1 MSMHICIYEDSGCNN
16 LLPMAYVRPVY
27 DLFCGMV
34 SIQEKLI
41 RNFPQASLTLHTRS
55 VLEKVVR
62 DRYPDC
68 LVNEFPKGLEE
79 IVFINGRTLLNS
91 KTVLHK
97 LGKNQSF
104 TINDKVVAAR
114 LSGAELA
121 TVIETVQNGMTIDL
135 DETAI
140 EKQEIDGVL
149 VEYIWDLIQANSD
162 QIRSDFAFATQE
174 RGSSVNDN
182 GTVIHNQNVFI
193 DKTAKI
199 MPQVVVDGSNGPVFI
214 DRDVL
219 IQPHVY
225 IQGPVYIGPS
235 VLIKAGAQIYS
246 GSSIAEGCK
255 IGGEVNNSII
265 LPWSNKAHGG
275 YLGSSYVGSW
285 VNIGAGTNNSNL
297 KNNYS
302 VVKVTVN
309 GEVIDTGLQF
319 MGLIMGDHSK
329 CGINTTFNTGTNV
342 GINCNLYGSAMHD
355 KHISSFTWGSAV
367 DGYTTY
373 NLDKALAVNKTVM
386 SRRQHKLSKFDEELL
401 RNVFQLTTG

>member
-1 MSMHICIYEDSGCNN
+1 MHICIYEDSGCNN

-62 DRYPDC
+62 DRYPEC
-68 LVNEFPKGLEE
+68 LVNEFPAGLEE

-91 KTVLHK
+91 ETVLHK

-121 TVIETVQNGMTIDL
+121 MVMETVQNGITIEL

-214 DRDVL
+214 DRDVV

>member
-1 MSMHICIYEDSGCNN
+1 MHICIYEDSGCNN
-16 LLPMAYVRPVY
+16 MLPMAYVRPVY

-68 LVNEFPKGLEE
+68 LVNEFPAGLEE

-91 KTVLHK
+91 ETVLHK

-104 TINDKVVAAR
+104 TINDKVVVAR

-162 QIRSDFAFATQE
+162 QIRSDFAFATQG

-214 DRDVL
+214 DRDVV

-297 KNNYS
+297 KNNYGT
-302 VVKVTVN
+302 VKLTVN
-309 GEVIDTGLQF
+309 GEVVDTALQF

-329 CGINTTFNTGTNV
+329 CGINTTFNTGTTV
-342 GINCNLYGSAMHD
+342 GINCNLYGSTIHK

-367 DGYTTY
+367 DDYTTY
-373 NLDKALAVNKTVM
+373 KLDKALAVNNTVM
-386 SRRQHKLSKFDEELL
+386 SRRQQNLSKYEKELL
-401 RNVFQLTTG
+401 ENIFQLTTD

>member
-1 MSMHICIYEDSGCNN
+1 MHICIYEDSGCNS
-16 LLPMAYVRPVY
+16 LLPMTYVRPVY

-34 SIQEKLI
+34 SLQEKLI
-41 RNFPQASLTLHTRS
+41 RNFPQASITLHTRS

-68 LVNEFPKGLEE
+68 LVNEFPAGLEE
-79 IVFINGRTLLNS
+79 ILFINGRGLLNS
-91 KTVLHK
+91 KTELNK

-104 TINDKVVAAR
+104 IINDTVVAAR
-114 LSGAELA
+114 LSGAEL
-121 TVIETVQNGMTIDL
+121 TIPIETVQNGITIDL

-140 EKQEIDGVL
+140 ERQKVDGIL
-149 VEYIWDLIQANSD
+149 VEYIWDLIQANGD
-162 QIRSDFAFATQE
+162 QIRSDFTFAIQG
-174 RGSSVNDN
+174 RGDAVIDDGTIINDE
-182 GTVIHNQNVFI
+182 NVFI

-199 MPQVVVDGSNGPVFI
+199 MPHVVVDGSNGPVFI
-214 DRDVL
+214 DRDVV

-225 IQGPVYIGPS
+225 VQGPVYIGPS

-297 KNNYS
+297 KNNYGA
-302 VVKVTVN
+302 VKVTVD
-309 GEVIDTGLQF
+309 GEAIDTGLQF

-329 CGINTTFNTGTNV
+329 CGINTTFNTGTSI
-342 GINCNLYGSAMHD
+342 GINCNLYGSVIHEN
-355 KHISSFTWGSAV
+355 HIPSFTWGSAV
-367 DGYTTY
+367 GGYTTY
-373 NLDKALAVNKTVM
+373 KLEKALSVNKIVM
-386 SRRQHKLSKFDEELL
+386 SRRKKSLKRNDEELL

>member
-16 LLPMAYVRPVY
+16 LLPMTYVRPVY

-34 SIQEKLI
+34 SLQEKLI
-41 RNFPQASLTLHTRS
+41 RNFPQASITLHTRS

-68 LVNEFPKGLEE
+68 LVNEFPAGLEE
-79 IVFINGRTLLNS
+79 ILFINGRSLLNS
-91 KTVLHK
+91 KTELNK

-104 TINDKVVAAR
+104 IINDTVVAAR
-114 LSGAELA
+114 LSGAEL
-121 TVIETVQNGMTIDL
+121 TIPIETVQNGITIDL

-140 EKQEIDGVL
+140 DRQKVDGIL
-149 VEYIWDLIQANSD
+149 VEYIWDLIQANGD
-162 QIRSDFAFATQE
+162 QIRSDFTFAIQG
-174 RGSSVNDN
+174 RGDAVIDDGTIINDE
-182 GTVIHNQNVFI
+182 NVFI

-199 MPQVVVDGSNGPVFI
+199 MPHVVVDGSNGPVFI
-214 DRDVL
+214 DRDVV

-225 IQGPVYIGPS
+225 VQGPVYIGPS

-297 KNNYS
+297 KNNYGA
-302 VVKVTVN
+302 VKVTVD
-309 GEVIDTGLQF
+309 GEAIDTGLQF

-329 CGINTTFNTGTNV
+329 CGINTTFNTGTSI
-342 GINCNLYGSAMHD
+342 GINCNLYGSVIHE
-355 KHISSFTWGSAV
+355 KHIPSFTWGSAV
-367 DGYTTY
+367 GGYTTY
-373 NLDKALAVNKTVM
+373 KLEKALSVNKIVM
-386 SRRQHKLSKFDEELL
+386 SRRKKSLKRNDEELL

>member
-1 MSMHICIYEDSGCNN
+1 MHICIYEDSGCNN

-34 SIQEKLI
+34 SIQKKLI
-41 RNFPQASLTLHTRS
+41 RNFPQASFTLHTRS

-68 LVNEFPKGLEE
+68 LVNEFPAGLEE

-91 KTVLHK
+91 ETVLHK

-114 LSGAELA
+114 LSGAELT
-121 TVIETVQNGMTIDL
+121 TVIEAVQNGMTIDL

-162 QIRSDFAFATQE
+162 QIRSDFAFATQG

-214 DRDVL
+214 DRDVV

-265 LPWSNKAHGG
+265 LSWSNKAHGG

-373 NLDKALAVNKTVM
+373 NLEKALAVNKTVM

>member
-34 SIQEKLI
+34 SLQEKLI
-41 RNFPQASLTLHTRS
+41 RNFPQASITLHTRS

-68 LVNEFPKGLEE
+68 LVNEFPAGLEE

-91 KTVLHK
+91 ETELNK

-114 LSGAELA
+114 LSGAEL
-121 TVIETVQNGMTIDL
+121 TVPIETVQNGITFDL
-135 DETAI
+135 DGTAF
-140 EKQEIDGVL
+140 EKQKIDGVL
-149 VEYIWDLIQANSD
+149 VEYIWDLIQANGD
-162 QIRSDFAFATQE
+162 QIRSDFALAT
-174 RGSSVNDN
+174 RGSEESAIDDV
-182 GTVIHNQNVFI
+182 TVIHNQNVFI
-193 DKTAKI
+193 HKTAEI
-199 MPQVVVDGSNGPVFI
+199 MPQVVVDGADGPVFI
-214 DRDVL
+214 DRNVV

-235 VLIKAGAQIYS
+235 ALIKAGAKLYS
-246 GSSIAEGCK
+246 GTSIAEGCK

-297 KNNYS
+297 KNNYGA
-302 VVKVTVN
+302 VKVTIN
-309 GEVIDTGLQF
+309 GEVIDTFLQF

-329 CGINTTFNTGTNV
+329 CGINTTFNTGTSV
-342 GINCNLYGSAMHD
+342 GINCNLYGSAIHE
-355 KHISSFTWGSAV
+355 KHIPSFSWGSVA

-373 NLDKALAVNKTVM
+373 KLDKALAVNKTVM
-386 SRRQHKLSKFDEELL
+386 SRRKQNLSEYDEELL

>member
-1 MSMHICIYEDSGCNN
+1 MHICIYEDSGCNN
-16 LLPMAYVRPVY
+16 LQPMAYVRPVY
-27 DLFCGMV
+27 DLFCGIV
-34 SIQEKLI
+34 SLQEKLT

-68 LVNEFPKGLEE
+68 LVNEFPAGLKE

-91 KTVLHK
+91 KTELNK
-97 LGKNQSF
+97 LGENQSF

-114 LSGAELA
+114 LSGVGLA

-135 DETAI
+135 DEIAI
-140 EKQEIDGVL
+140 KKQEIDGVL

-162 QIRSDFAFATQE
+162 QIRSDFAFATQGRE
-174 RGSSVNDN
+174 SSFNEN

-214 DRDVL
+214 DRNVV
-219 IQPHVY
+219 IQPHVF
-225 IQGPVYIGPS
+225 IQGPVYIGPN
-235 VLIKAGAQIYS
+235 VMIKTGAQIYS

-265 LPWSNKAHGG
+265 LPWSNKAHSG

-297 KNNYS
+297 KNNYGA
-302 VVKVTVN
+302 VKVTVN

-342 GINCNLYGSAMHD
+342 GINCNLFGSAMHE
-355 KHISSFTWGSAV
+355 KHIPSFTWGSAN
-367 DGYTTY
+367 DGYTNYT
-373 NLDKALAVNKTVM
+373 LKKALSVNKMVM
-386 SRRQHKLSKFDEELL
+386 ARRKKSLTKNDEELL
-401 RNVFQLTTG
+401 KNISQLTIG

>member
-16 LLPMAYVRPVY
+16 LLPMTYVRPVY

-34 SIQEKLI
+34 SLQEKLI
-41 RNFPQASLTLHTRS
+41 RNFPQASITLHTRS

-68 LVNEFPKGLEE
+68 LVNEFPAGLEE
-79 IVFINGRTLLNS
+79 ILFINGRSLLNS
-91 KTVLHK
+91 KTELNK

-104 TINDKVVAAR
+104 IINDTVVAAR
-114 LSGAELA
+114 LSGAEL
-121 TVIETVQNGMTIDL
+121 TIPIETVQNGITIDL

-140 EKQEIDGVL
+140 ERQKVDGIL
-149 VEYIWDLIQANSD
+149 VEYIWDLIQANGD
-162 QIRSDFAFATQE
+162 QIRSDFTFAIQG
-174 RGSSVNDN
+174 RGDAVIDDGTIINDE
-182 GTVIHNQNVFI
+182 NVFI

-199 MPQVVVDGSNGPVFI
+199 MPHVVVDGSNGPVFI
-214 DRDVL
+214 DRDVV

-225 IQGPVYIGPS
+225 VQGPVYIGPS

-297 KNNYS
+297 KNNYGA
-302 VVKVTVN
+302 VKVTVD
-309 GEVIDTGLQF
+309 GEAIDTGLQF

-329 CGINTTFNTGTNV
+329 CGINTTFNTGTSI
-342 GINCNLYGSAMHD
+342 GINCNLYGSVIHE
-355 KHISSFTWGSAV
+355 KHIPSFTWGSAV
-367 DGYTTY
+367 GGYTTY
-373 NLDKALAVNKTVM
+373 KLEKALSVNKIVM
-386 SRRQHKLSKFDEELL
+386 SRRKKSLKRNDEELL

>member
-34 SIQEKLI
+34 SLQEKLI

-68 LVNEFPKGLEE
+68 LVNEFPAGLEE

-91 KTVLHK
+91 ETVLHK

-114 LSGAELA
+114 LSGDQLS
-121 TVIETVQNGMTIDL
+121 TIIKKVQNGITFDL
-135 DETAI
+135 DETTI
-140 EKQEIDGVL
+140 EKQKIDGVL
-149 VEYIWDLIQANSD
+149 VEYIWDLIQVNSD
-162 QIRSDFAFATQE
+162 QIRSDFTFATE
-174 RGSSVNDN
+174 GKVGSVIDD
-182 GTVIHNQNVFI
+182 GTVIQGQNVFI
-193 DKTAKI
+193 DKTATI
-199 MPQVVVDGSNGPVFI
+199 FPQVIVDGSNGPVFI
-214 DRDVL
+214 DRNAV

-342 GINCNLYGSAMHD
+342 GINCNLYGSAMHE
-355 KHISSFTWGSAV
+355 KHIPSFTWGS
-367 DGYTTY
+367 DNDDYTTY
-373 NLDKALAVNKTVM
+373 KLDKALAVNNTVM
-386 SRRQHKLSKFDEELL
+386 SRRQHNLSKYEKELL
-401 RNVFQLTTG
+401 ENIFQITTG

>member
-1 MSMHICIYEDSGCNN
+1 MHICIYEDSGCNN
-16 LLPMAYVRPVY
+16 LLPMTYVRPVY

-34 SIQEKLI
+34 SLQEKLI
-41 RNFPQASLTLHTRS
+41 RNFPQASITLHTRS

-68 LVNEFPKGLEE
+68 LVNEFPAGLEE
-79 IVFINGRTLLNS
+79 ILFINGRSLLNS
-91 KTVLHK
+91 KTELNK

-104 TINDKVVAAR
+104 IINDTVVAAR
-114 LSGAELA
+114 LSGAEL
-121 TVIETVQNGMTIDL
+121 TIPIETVQNGITIDL

-140 EKQEIDGVL
+140 DRQKVDGIL
-149 VEYIWDLIQANSD
+149 VEYIWDLIQANGD
-162 QIRSDFAFATQE
+162 QIRSDFTFAIQG
-174 RGSSVNDN
+174 RGDAVIDDGTIINDE
-182 GTVIHNQNVFI
+182 NVFI

-199 MPQVVVDGSNGPVFI
+199 MPHVVVDGSNGPVFI
-214 DRDVL
+214 DRDVV

-225 IQGPVYIGPS
+225 VQGPVYIGPS

-265 LPWSNKAHGG
+265 LSWSNKAHGG

-297 KNNYS
+297 KNNYGA
-302 VVKVTVN
+302 VKVTVD
-309 GEVIDTGLQF
+309 GEAIDTGLQF

-329 CGINTTFNTGTNV
+329 CGINTTFNTGTSI
-342 GINCNLYGSAMHD
+342 GINCNLYGSVIHE
-355 KHISSFTWGSAV
+355 KHIPSFTWGSAV
-367 DGYTTY
+367 GGYTTY
-373 NLDKALAVNKTVM
+373 KLEKALSVNKIVM
-386 SRRQHKLSKFDEELL
+386 SRRKKSLKRNDEELL

>member
-16 LLPMAYVRPVY
+16 LLPMVYMRPVY

-34 SIQEKLI
+34 SLQEKLI
-41 RNFPQASLTLHTRS
+41 RNFPKASITLHTRS
-55 VLEKVVR
+55 ILESVVR

-68 LVNEFPKGLEE
+68 LVNDFPAELKE
-79 IVFINGRTLLNS
+79 IVFINGRTLLS
-91 KTVLHK
+91 SETVLNK
-97 LGKNQSF
+97 LDKNQSF
-104 TINDKVVAAR
+104 TINNKVVAAR
-114 LSGAELA
+114 LSGDQL
-121 TVIETVQNGMTIDL
+121 TMTIKKVQNGITFDL

-162 QIRSDFAFATQE
+162 QIRSDFTFANQGKVE
-174 RGSSVNDN
+174 PAIDND
-182 GTVIHNQNVFI
+182 TVIQNKNVFI

-199 MPQVVVDGSNGPVFI
+199 FPQVIVDGSNGPVFI
-214 DRDVL
+214 DRNAV

-235 VLIKAGAQIYS
+235 VLIKADAQIDS
-246 GSSIAEGCK
+246 GSSITEGCK

-265 LPWSNKAHGG
+265 LPWSNKAHNGF
-275 YLGSSYVGSW
+275 LGSSYVGSW

-297 KNNYS
+297 KNNYGA
-302 VVKVTVN
+302 VKVTVN
-309 GEVIDTGLQF
+309 DKVIDTGLQF

-342 GINCNLYGSAMHD
+342 GINCNLYGSAMH
-355 KHISSFTWGSAV
+355 KRHISSFTWGSAA
-367 DGYTTY
+367 DDYTTY
-373 NLDKALAVNKTVM
+373 KLDKALAVNKTVM
-386 SRRQHKLSKFDEELL
+386 SRRQQYLSKYEEELL
-401 RNVFQLTTG
+401 GNIFQLTTG

>member
-34 SIQEKLI
+34 SIQKKLI
-41 RNFPQASLTLHTRS
+41 RNFPQASFTLHTRS

-68 LVNEFPKGLEE
+68 LVNEFPAGLEE

-91 KTVLHK
+91 ETVLHK

-114 LSGAELA
+114 LSGAELT
-121 TVIETVQNGMTIDL
+121 TVIEAVQNGMTIDL

-162 QIRSDFAFATQE
+162 QIRSDFAFATQG

-214 DRDVL
+214 DRDVV

-265 LPWSNKAHGG
+265 LSWSNKAHGG

-373 NLDKALAVNKTVM
+373 NLEKALAVNKTVM

>member
-1 MSMHICIYEDSGCNN
+1 
-16 LLPMAYVRPVY
+16 MAYVRPVY

-68 LVNEFPKGLEE
+68 LVNEFPSGLEE

-91 KTVLHK
+91 ETVLDK

-121 TVIETVQNGMTIDL
+121 TGIETVQNGMTIDL

-162 QIRSDFAFATQE
+162 QIRSDFAFATQG

-193 DKTAKI
+193 DKTAEI
-199 MPQVVVDGSNGPVFI
+199 MPQVVVDGADGPVFI
-214 DRDVL
+214 DRNVV

-225 IQGPVYIGPS
+225 IQGPVYIGS
-235 VLIKAGAQIYS
+235 SALIKAGAKIYS

-265 LPWSNKAHGG
+265 LPWSNKAHDG

-285 VNIGAGTNNSNL
+285 ANIGAGTNNSNL
-297 KNNYS
+297 KNNYG
-302 VVKVTVN
+302 VVKVAIN
-309 GEVIDTGLQF
+309 DEDIDTGLQF

-342 GINCNLYGSAMHD
+342 GINCNLYGSAMHN

-367 DGYTTY
+367 DGYTAY
-373 NLDKALAVNKTVM
+373 NLDKAIAVNKTVM
-386 SRRQHKLSKFDEELL
+386 SRRQQNLSKFDEELL

>member
-1 MSMHICIYEDSGCNN
+1 MSMHICIYEDSGYNN
-16 LLPMAYVRPVY
+16 LLPMTYVRPVY

-34 SIQEKLI
+34 SLQKKLI
-41 RNFPQASLTLHTRS
+41 RNFPQASITLHTRS

-68 LVNEFPKGLEE
+68 LVNEFPAGLEE
-79 IVFINGRTLLNS
+79 ILFINGRSLLNS
-91 KTVLHK
+91 KTELNK

-104 TINDKVVAAR
+104 IINDTVVAAR
-114 LSGAELA
+114 LSGAEL
-121 TVIETVQNGMTIDL
+121 TIPIETVQNGITIDL

-140 EKQEIDGVL
+140 ERQKVDGIL
-149 VEYIWDLIQANSD
+149 VEYIWDLIQANGD
-162 QIRSDFAFATQE
+162 QIRSDFTFAIQG
-174 RGSSVNDN
+174 RGDAVIDDGTIINDE
-182 GTVIHNQNVFI
+182 NVFI

-199 MPQVVVDGSNGPVFI
+199 MPHVVVDGSNGPVFI
-214 DRDVL
+214 DRDVV

-225 IQGPVYIGPS
+225 VQGPVYIGPS

-297 KNNYS
+297 KNNYG
-302 VVKVTVN
+302 VVKVTVD
-309 GEVIDTGLQF
+309 GEAIDTGLQF

-329 CGINTTFNTGTNV
+329 CGINTTFNTGTSI
-342 GINCNLYGSAMHD
+342 GINCNLYGSVIHEN
-355 KHISSFTWGSAV
+355 HIPSFTWGSAV
-367 DGYTTY
+367 GGYTTY
-373 NLDKALAVNKTVM
+373 KLEKALSVNKIVM
-386 SRRQHKLSKFDEELL
+386 SRRKKSLKRNDEELL

>member
-1 MSMHICIYEDSGCNN
+1 VND
-16 LLPMAYVRPVY
+16 
-27 DLFCGMV
+27 
-34 SIQEKLI
+34 
-41 RNFPQASLTLHTRS
+41 FPAEL
-55 VLEKVVR
+55 K
-62 DRYPDC
+62 
-68 LVNEFPKGLEE
+68 E
-79 IVFINGRTLLNS
+79 IVFINGRTLLS
-91 KTVLHK
+91 SETVLNK

-104 TINDKVVAAR
+104 TINNKVVAAR
-114 LSGAELA
+114 LSGDILM
-121 TVIETVQNGMTIDL
+121 ETIKKVQNGITFDL

-140 EKQEIDGVL
+140 EKQKIDGVL

-162 QIRSDFAFATQE
+162 QIRSDFAFATQG

-193 DKTAKI
+193 DKTAEI
-199 MPQVVVDGSNGPVFI
+199 MPQVVVDGSDGPVFI
-214 DRDVL
+214 DRNAV

-246 GSSIAEGCK
+246 GSSISEGCK

-265 LPWSNKAHGG
+265 LPWSNKAHSG

-285 VNIGAGTNNSNL
+285 VNIGAGTDNSDL
-297 KNNYS
+297 KNNYGA
-302 VVKVTVN
+302 VKLTVN

-342 GINCNLYGSAMHD
+342 GINCNLYGSAMHE
-355 KHISSFTWGSAV
+355 KHIPSFTWGSAS

-373 NLDKALAVNKTVM
+373 KLEKALSVNKIVM
-386 SRRQHKLSKFDEELL
+386 SRRKKSLKKNDEELL
-401 RNVFQLTTG
+401 QNIFQLTIG

>member
-1 MSMHICIYEDSGCNN
+1 MHICIYEDPGCNN
-16 LLPMAYVRPVY
+16 LLPMVYMRPVY

-34 SIQEKLI
+34 SLREKLI
-41 RNFPQASLTLHTRS
+41 RNFPKASITLHTRS
-55 VLEKVVR
+55 VLENVVR

-68 LVNEFPKGLEE
+68 LVNDFPAELKE
-79 IVFINGRTLLNS
+79 IVFINGRTLLS
-91 KTVLHK
+91 SETVLNK

-104 TINDKVVAAR
+104 TINNKVIAAR
-114 LSGAELA
+114 LSGDQL
-121 TVIETVQNGMTIDL
+121 TTTIKKVQNGITFDL

-140 EKQEIDGVL
+140 EKQKIDGVL

-162 QIRSDFAFATQE
+162 QIRSDFTFATQGKVE
-174 RGSSVNDN
+174 SVIEDD
-182 GTVIHNQNVFI
+182 TVIQNKNVFI

-199 MPQVVVDGSNGPVFI
+199 FPQVIVDGSNGPVFI
-214 DRDVL
+214 DRNAV

-225 IQGPVYIGPS
+225 IQGPAYIGPS

-265 LPWSNKAHGG
+265 LPWSNKAHNGF
-275 YLGSSYVGSW
+275 LGSSYVGSW

-297 KNNYS
+297 KNNYGA
-302 VVKVTVN
+302 VKVTVN
-309 GEVIDTGLQF
+309 GKVIDTGLQF

-342 GINCNLYGSAMHD
+342 GINCNLYGSAMH
-355 KHISSFTWGSAV
+355 KRHISSFTWGSAAE
-367 DGYTTY
+367 DYITY
-373 NLDKALAVNKTVM
+373 KLDKALAVNKTVM
-386 SRRQHKLSKFDEELL
+386 SRRKKHLSKYEEELL
-401 RNVFQLTTG
+401 RNIFQLTTG

>member
-1 MSMHICIYEDSGCNN
+1 MHICIYEDSGCNN
-16 LLPMAYVRPVY
+16 LLPMTYVRPVY

-34 SIQEKLI
+34 SLQEKLI
-41 RNFPQASLTLHTRS
+41 RNFPQASITLHTRS

-68 LVNEFPKGLEE
+68 LVNEFPAGLEE
-79 IVFINGRTLLNS
+79 ILFINGRSLLNS
-91 KTVLHK
+91 KTELNK

-104 TINDKVVAAR
+104 IINDTVVAAR
-114 LSGAELA
+114 LSGAEL
-121 TVIETVQNGMTIDL
+121 TIPIETVQNGITIDL

-140 EKQEIDGVL
+140 ERQKVDGIL
-149 VEYIWDLIQANSD
+149 VEYIWDLIQANGD
-162 QIRSDFAFATQE
+162 QIRSDFTFAIQG
-174 RGSSVNDN
+174 RGDAVIDDGTIINDE
-182 GTVIHNQNVFI
+182 NVFI

-199 MPQVVVDGSNGPVFI
+199 MPHVVVDGSNGPVFI
-214 DRDVL
+214 DRDVV

-225 IQGPVYIGPS
+225 VQGPVYIGPS

-265 LPWSNKAHGG
+265 LPWANKAHGG

-297 KNNYS
+297 KNNYGA
-302 VVKVTVN
+302 VKVTVD
-309 GEVIDTGLQF
+309 GEAIDTGLQF

-329 CGINTTFNTGTNV
+329 CGINTTFNTGTSI
-342 GINCNLYGSAMHD
+342 GINCNLYGSVIHEN
-355 KHISSFTWGSAV
+355 HIPSFTWGSAV
-367 DGYTTY
+367 GGYTTY
-373 NLDKALAVNKTVM
+373 KLEKALSVNKIVM
-386 SRRQHKLSKFDEELL
+386 SRRKKSLKRNDEELL

>member
-1 MSMHICIYEDSGCNN
+1 MHICIYEDSGCNN
-16 LLPMAYVRPVY
+16 LLPMIYMRPVY
-27 DLFCGMV
+27 DLFCGVV
-34 SIQEKLI
+34 SLQEKLI
-41 RNFPQASLTLHTRS
+41 RNFPKASITLHTRS
-55 VLEKVVR
+55 VLENVVR

-68 LVNEFPKGLEE
+68 LVNDFPDELKE
-79 IVFINGRTLLNS
+79 IVFINGRTLLSSETALN
-91 KTVLHK
+91 K

-114 LSGAELA
+114 LSGDQLSML
-121 TVIETVQNGMTIDL
+121 IKKVQNGITFDL
-135 DETAI
+135 DEATI
-140 EKQEIDGVL
+140 EKQKIDGVL

-162 QIRSDFAFATQE
+162 QIRSDFTFATE
-174 RGSSVNDN
+174 GRVGSVIDD
-182 GTVIHNQNVFI
+182 GTVIQDQNVFI

-199 MPQVVVDGSNGPVFI
+199 FPQVIVDGSNGPVFI
-214 DRDVL
+214 DRNAV

-255 IGGEVNNSII
+255 VGGEVNNSII
-265 LPWSNKAHGG
+265 LAYSNKAHNG

-297 KNNYS
+297 KNNYGA
-302 VVKVTVN
+302 VKVTVN
-309 GEVIDTGLQF
+309 GEVIDTGSQF

-342 GINCNLYGSAMHD
+342 GINCNLYGSAMHE
-355 KHISSFTWGSAV
+355 KHIPSFTWGSVA

-373 NLDKALAVNKTVM
+373 ELNKALAVNKTVM
-386 SRRQHKLSKFDEELL
+386 SRRKQNLSKYDEELL
-401 RNVFQLTTG
+401 RNVFQLITS

>member
-1 MSMHICIYEDSGCNN
+1 MHICIYEDSGCNN

-68 LVNEFPKGLEE
+68 LVNEFPAGLEE

-91 KTVLHK
+91 ETVLHK

-104 TINDKVVAAR
+104 TINDKVVAAM

-162 QIRSDFAFATQE
+162 QIRSDFAFATQG
-174 RGSSVNDN
+174 RGSSVNE
-182 GTVIHNQNVFI
+182 
-193 DKTAKI
+193 
-199 MPQVVVDGSNGPVFI
+199 
-214 DRDVL
+214 
-219 IQPHVY
+219 
-225 IQGPVYIGPS
+225 IGRAS
-235 VLIKAGAQIYS
+235 CRERV
-246 GSSIAEGCK
+246 
-255 IGGEVNNSII
+255 
-265 LPWSNKAHGG
+265 
-275 YLGSSYVGSW
+275 
-285 VNIGAGTNNSNL
+285 
-297 KNNYS
+297 
-302 VVKVTVN
+302 
-309 GEVIDTGLQF
+309 
-319 MGLIMGDHSK
+319 
-329 CGINTTFNTGTNV
+329 
-342 GINCNLYGSAMHD
+342 
-355 KHISSFTWGSAV
+355 
-367 DGYTTY
+367 
-373 NLDKALAVNKTVM
+373 
-386 SRRQHKLSKFDEELL
+386 
-401 RNVFQLTTG
+401 

>member
-34 SIQEKLI
+34 SLQEKLI
-41 RNFPQASLTLHTRS
+41 RNFPQASITLHTRS

-68 LVNEFPKGLEE
+68 LVNEFPAGLEE

-91 KTVLHK
+91 ETELNK

-104 TINDKVVAAR
+104 IINDTVVAAR
-114 LSGAELA
+114 LSGAEL
-121 TVIETVQNGMTIDL
+121 TMPVETVQNGITFDL
-135 DETAI
+135 DGTAF
-140 EKQEIDGVL
+140 EKQKIDGVL
-149 VEYIWDLIQANSD
+149 VEYIWDLIQANGD
-162 QIRSDFAFATQE
+162 QIRSDFALATQ
-174 RGSSVNDN
+174 GSEESAIDDV
-182 GTVIHNQNVFI
+182 TVIHNQNVFI
-193 DKTAKI
+193 DKTAEI
-199 MPQVVVDGSNGPVFI
+199 MPQVVVDGSDGPVFI
-214 DRDVL
+214 DRNAV

-265 LPWSNKAHGG
+265 LPWSNKAHSG

-285 VNIGAGTNNSNL
+285 VNIGAGTDNSDL
-297 KNNYS
+297 KNNYGA
-302 VVKVTVN
+302 VKLTVN

-342 GINCNLYGSAMHD
+342 GINCNLYGSAMHE
-355 KHISSFTWGSAV
+355 KHIPSFTWGSAS

-373 NLDKALAVNKTVM
+373 KLEKALSVNKIVM
-386 SRRQHKLSKFDEELL
+386 SRRKKSLTKNDEELL
-401 RNVFQLTTG
+401 QNIFQLTIG

>member
-1 MSMHICIYEDSGCNN
+1 MHICIYEDSGCNN

-27 DLFCGMV
+27 DLFCGMI

-68 LVNEFPKGLEE
+68 LVNEFPAGLEE

-91 KTVLHK
+91 ETVLHK

-114 LSGAELA
+114 LSGAEL
-121 TVIETVQNGMTIDL
+121 TMPVETVQNGITFDL
-135 DETAI
+135 DGTAF
-140 EKQEIDGVL
+140 EKQKIDGVL
-149 VEYIWDLIQANSD
+149 VEYIWDLIQANGD
-162 QIRSDFAFATQE
+162 QIRSDFALAT
-174 RGSSVNDN
+174 RGSEESAIDDV
-182 GTVIHNQNVFI
+182 TVIHNQNVFI
-193 DKTAKI
+193 DKTAEI
-199 MPQVVVDGSNGPVFI
+199 MPQVVVDGADGPVFI
-214 DRDVL
+214 DRNVV

-265 LPWSNKAHGG
+265 LPWSNKAHSG

-285 VNIGAGTNNSNL
+285 VNIGAGTDNSNL
-297 KNNYS
+297 KNNYGA
-302 VVKVTVN
+302 VKLTVN

-342 GINCNLYGSAMHD
+342 GINCNLYGSAMHE
-355 KHISSFTWGSAV
+355 KHIPSFTWGSAS

-373 NLDKALAVNKTVM
+373 KLEKALSVNKIVM
-386 SRRQHKLSKFDEELL
+386 SRRKKSLTKNDEELL
-401 RNVFQLTTG
+401 QNIFQLTIG

>member
-1 MSMHICIYEDSGCNN
+1 MHICIYEDSGCNN
-16 LLPMAYVRPVY
+16 LLPMTYVRPVY

-34 SIQEKLI
+34 SLQEKLI
-41 RNFPQASLTLHTRS
+41 RNFPQASVTLHTRS

-62 DRYPDC
+62 DRYPDL
-68 LVNEFPKGLEE
+68 LVNEFPAGLKE

-91 KTVLHK
+91 ETVLHK

-121 TVIETVQNGMTIDL
+121 TVIETVQNSMTIDL

-162 QIRSDFAFATQE
+162 QIRSDFAFATQG

-214 DRDVL
+214 DRNVV
-219 IQPHVY
+219 IQPHVF
-225 IQGPVYIGPS
+225 IQGPVYIGPN
-235 VLIKAGAQIYS
+235 VMIKAGAQIYS

-265 LPWSNKAHGG
+265 LPWSNKAHSG

-297 KNNYS
+297 KNNYGA
-302 VVKVTVN
+302 VKVTVN
-309 GEVIDTGLQF
+309 GKVIDTGSQF
-319 MGLIMGDHSK
+319 MGLIMGDYSK

-342 GINCNLYGSAMHD
+342 GINCNLYGSAMHE
-355 KHISSFTWGSAV
+355 KHIPSFTWGSVA

-373 NLDKALAVNKTVM
+373 ELDKALAVNKTVM
-386 SRRQHKLSKFDEELL
+386 SRRKQNLSKYDEESL
-401 RNVFQLTTG
+401 RNVYQLITG

>member
-1 MSMHICIYEDSGCNN
+1 MHICIYEDSGCNN
-16 LLPMAYVRPVY
+16 LLPMVYMRPVY

-34 SIQEKLI
+34 SLQEKLI
-41 RNFPQASLTLHTRS
+41 RNFPKASITLHTRS
-55 VLEKVVR
+55 ILESVVR

-68 LVNEFPKGLEE
+68 LVNNFPAELKE
-79 IVFINGRTLLNS
+79 IVFINGRTLLS
-91 KTVLHK
+91 SETVLNK

-104 TINDKVVAAR
+104 TINNKVIAAR
-114 LSGAELA
+114 LSGDQL
-121 TVIETVQNGMTIDL
+121 TTTIKKVQNGITFDL

-140 EKQEIDGVL
+140 EKQKIDGVL

-162 QIRSDFAFATQE
+162 QIRSDFTFATQGKVE
-174 RGSSVNDN
+174 SVIEDD
-182 GTVIHNQNVFI
+182 TVIQNKNVFI

-199 MPQVVVDGSNGPVFI
+199 FPQVIVDGSNGPVFI
-214 DRDVL
+214 DRNAV

-225 IQGPVYIGPS
+225 IQGPAYIGPS

-342 GINCNLYGSAMHD
+342 GINCSLYGSAMHE
-355 KHISSFTWGSAV
+355 KHIPSFTWGSAS
-367 DGYTTY
+367 DGYTT
-373 NLDKALAVNKTVM
+373 NKLEKALSVNKIVM
-386 SRRQHKLSKFDEELL
+386 SRRKKSLKKNDEELL
-401 RNVFQLTTG
+401 QNIFQLTIG

>member
-1 MSMHICIYEDSGCNN
+1 MHICIYEDSGCNN

-34 SIQEKLI
+34 SLQEKLI
-41 RNFPQASLTLHTRS
+41 RNFPQASITLHTRS

-68 LVNEFPKGLEE
+68 LVNEFPAGLEE

-91 KTVLHK
+91 ETELNK

-104 TINDKVVAAR
+104 IINDTVVAAR
-114 LSGAELA
+114 LSGAEL
-121 TVIETVQNGMTIDL
+121 TMPVETVQNGITFDL
-135 DETAI
+135 DGTAF
-140 EKQEIDGVL
+140 EKQKIDGVL
-149 VEYIWDLIQANSD
+149 VEYIWDLIQANGD
-162 QIRSDFAFATQE
+162 QIRSDFVLAT
-174 RGSSVNDN
+174 RGSEESAIDDV
-182 GTVIHNQNVFI
+182 TVIHNQNVFI
-193 DKTAKI
+193 DKTAEI
-199 MPQVVVDGSNGPVFI
+199 MPQVVVDGSDGPVFI
-214 DRDVL
+214 DRNAV

-265 LPWSNKAHGG
+265 LPWSNKAHSG

-285 VNIGAGTNNSNL
+285 VNIGAGTDNSNL
-297 KNNYS
+297 KNNYGA
-302 VVKVTVN
+302 VKLTVN

-342 GINCNLYGSAMHD
+342 GINCNLYGSAMHE
-355 KHISSFTWGSAV
+355 KYIPSFTWGSAS

-373 NLDKALAVNKTVM
+373 KLEKALSVNKIVM
-386 SRRQHKLSKFDEELL
+386 SRRKKSLTKNDEELL
-401 RNVFQLTTG
+401 QNIFQLTIG

>member
-1 MSMHICIYEDSGCNN
+1 
-16 LLPMAYVRPVY
+16 MAYVRPVY

-34 SIQEKLI
+34 TIQEKLI

-68 LVNEFPKGLEE
+68 LVNEFPPGLKE

-91 KTVLHK
+91 ETVLHK

-121 TVIETVQNGMTIDL
+121 TVIETVQNGITIDL

-162 QIRSDFAFATQE
+162 QIRSDFAFATQG

-214 DRDVL
+214 DRDVV

-235 VLIKAGAQIYS
+235 VLIKAGARIYS

-329 CGINTTFNTGTNV
+329 CGINTAFNTGTNV

-386 SRRQHKLSKFDEELL
+386 SRRQQNLSKFDEELL

>member
-1 MSMHICIYEDSGCNN
+1 MHICIYEDSGCNN

-68 LVNEFPKGLEE
+68 LVNEFPAGLEE

-91 KTVLHK
+91 ETVLHK

-162 QIRSDFAFATQE
+162 QIRSDFAFATQG

-214 DRDVL
+214 DRDVV

-329 CGINTTFNTGTNV
+329 CGINTTFNTGTTV
-342 GINCNLYGSAMHD
+342 GINCNLYGSTIHK

-367 DGYTTY
+367 DDYTTY
-373 NLDKALAVNKTVM
+373 KLDKALAVNNTVM
-386 SRRQHKLSKFDEELL
+386 SRRQHNLSKYEKELL
-401 RNVFQLTTG
+401 ENIFQLTTG

>member
-1 MSMHICIYEDSGCNN
+1 MHICIYEDSGCNN
-16 LLPMAYVRPVY
+16 LLPMVYMRPVY
-27 DLFCGMV
+27 DLFCGIV
-34 SIQEKLI
+34 SLQEKLI
-41 RNFPQASLTLHTRS
+41 RNFPKSSITLHTRS
-55 VLEKVVR
+55 VLESVVR

-68 LVNEFPKGLEE
+68 LVNEFPAGLEE
-79 IVFINGRTLLNS
+79 ILFINGRSLLNS
-91 KTVLHK
+91 KTELNK

-104 TINDKVVAAR
+104 IINDTVVAAR
-114 LSGAELA
+114 LSGAEL
-121 TVIETVQNGMTIDL
+121 TIPIETVQNGITIDL

-140 EKQEIDGVL
+140 ERQKVDGIL
-149 VEYIWDLIQANSD
+149 VEYIWDLIQANGD
-162 QIRSDFAFATQE
+162 QIRSDFTFAIQG
-174 RGSSVNDN
+174 RGDAVIDDGTIINDE
-182 GTVIHNQNVFI
+182 NVFI

-199 MPQVVVDGSNGPVFI
+199 MPHVVVDGSNGPVFI
-214 DRDVL
+214 DRDVV

-225 IQGPVYIGPS
+225 VQGPVYIGPS

-297 KNNYS
+297 KNNYGA
-302 VVKVTVN
+302 VKVTVD
-309 GEVIDTGLQF
+309 GEAIDTGLQF

-329 CGINTTFNTGTNV
+329 CGINTTFNTGTSI
-342 GINCNLYGSAMHD
+342 GINCNLYGSVIHE
-355 KHISSFTWGSAV
+355 KHIPSFTWGSAV
-367 DGYTTY
+367 GGYTTY
-373 NLDKALAVNKTVM
+373 KLEKALSVNKIVM
-386 SRRQHKLSKFDEELL
+386 SRRKKSLKRNDEELL

>member
-16 LLPMAYVRPVY
+16 LLPMTYVRPVY

-34 SIQEKLI
+34 SLQEKLI
-41 RNFPQASLTLHTRS
+41 RNFPQASITLHTRS

-68 LVNEFPKGLEE
+68 LVNEFPAGLEE
-79 IVFINGRTLLNS
+79 ILFINGRSLLNS
-91 KTVLHK
+91 KTELNK

-104 TINDKVVAAR
+104 IINDTVVAAR
-114 LSGAELA
+114 LSGAEL
-121 TVIETVQNGMTIDL
+121 TIPIETVQNGITIDL

-140 EKQEIDGVL
+140 DRQKVDGIL
-149 VEYIWDLIQANSD
+149 VEYIWDLIQANGD
-162 QIRSDFAFATQE
+162 QIRSDFTFAIQG
-174 RGSSVNDN
+174 RGDAVIDDGTIINDE
-182 GTVIHNQNVFI
+182 NVFI

-199 MPQVVVDGSNGPVFI
+199 MPHVVVDGSNGPVFI
-214 DRDVL
+214 DRDVV

-225 IQGPVYIGPS
+225 VQGPVYIGPS

-255 IGGEVNNSII
+255 IWGEVNNSII

-297 KNNYS
+297 KNNYGA
-302 VVKVTVN
+302 VKVTVD
-309 GEVIDTGLQF
+309 GEAIDTGLQF

-329 CGINTTFNTGTNV
+329 CGINTTFNTGTSI
-342 GINCNLYGSAMHD
+342 GINCNLYGSVIHE
-355 KHISSFTWGSAV
+355 KHIPSFTWGSAV
-367 DGYTTY
+367 GGYTTY
-373 NLDKALAVNKTVM
+373 KLEKALSVNKIVM
-386 SRRQHKLSKFDEELL
+386 SRRKKSLKRNDEELL

>member
-1 MSMHICIYEDSGCNN
+1 MHICIYEDSGCNN
-16 LLPMAYVRPVY
+16 MLPMVYMRPVY
-27 DLFCGMV
+27 DLFCGIV
-34 SIQEKLI
+34 TLQEKLI
-41 RNFPQASLTLHTRS
+41 RNFPKASITLHTRS
-55 VLEKVVR
+55 VLESVVR

-68 LVNEFPKGLEE
+68 LVNDFPAELKE
-79 IVFINGRTLLNS
+79 IVFINGRTLLSSETALN
-91 KTVLHK
+91 K

-104 TINDKVVAAR
+104 TINNKVVAAR
-114 LSGAELA
+114 LSGDQLS
-121 TVIETVQNGMTIDL
+121 TIIKKVQNGITFDL
-135 DETAI
+135 DETTI
-140 EKQEIDGVL
+140 EKQKIDGVL
-149 VEYIWDLIQANSD
+149 VEYIWDLIQVNSD
-162 QIRSDFAFATQE
+162 QIRSDFTFATE
-174 RGSSVNDN
+174 GKVGSVIDD
-182 GTVIHNQNVFI
+182 GTVIQGQNVFI
-193 DKTAKI
+193 DKTATI
-199 MPQVVVDGSNGPVFI
+199 FPQVIVDGSNGPVFI
-214 DRDVL
+214 DRNAV

-285 VNIGAGTNNSNL
+285 VNIGAGTNNSDL

-342 GINCNLYGSAMHD
+342 GINCNLYGSAMHE
-355 KHISSFTWGSAV
+355 KHIPSFTWGSAS
-367 DGYTTY
+367 DGYTT
-373 NLDKALAVNKTVM
+373 NKLEKALSVNKIVM
-386 SRRQHKLSKFDEELL
+386 SRRKKSLKKNDEELL
-401 RNVFQLTTG
+401 QNIFQLTIG

>member
-1 MSMHICIYEDSGCNN
+1 MHICIYEDSGCNN
-16 LLPMAYVRPVY
+16 LLPMTYVRPVY

-34 SIQEKLI
+34 SLQEKLI
-41 RNFPQASLTLHTRS
+41 RNFPQASITLHTRS

-68 LVNEFPKGLEE
+68 LVNEFPAGLEE
-79 IVFINGRTLLNS
+79 ILFINGRSLLNS
-91 KTVLHK
+91 KTELNK

-104 TINDKVVAAR
+104 IINDTVVAAR
-114 LSGAELA
+114 LSGAEL
-121 TVIETVQNGMTIDL
+121 TIPIETVQNGITIDL

-140 EKQEIDGVL
+140 ERQKVDGIL
-149 VEYIWDLIQANSD
+149 VEYIWDLIQANGD
-162 QIRSDFAFATQE
+162 QIRSDFTFAIQG
-174 RGSSVNDN
+174 RGDAVIDDGTIINDE
-182 GTVIHNQNVFI
+182 NVFI

-199 MPQVVVDGSNGPVFI
+199 MPHVVVDGSNGPVFI
-214 DRDVL
+214 DRDVV

-225 IQGPVYIGPS
+225 VQGPVYIGPS

-309 GEVIDTGLQF
+309 GEVIDAGLQF

-329 CGINTTFNTGTNV
+329 CGINTTFNTGTSI
-342 GINCNLYGSAMHD
+342 GINCNLYGSVIHEN
-355 KHISSFTWGSAV
+355 HIPSFTWGSAV
-367 DGYTTY
+367 GGYTTY
-373 NLDKALAVNKTVM
+373 KLEKALSVNKIVM
-386 SRRQHKLSKFDEELL
+386 SRRKKSLKRNDEELL

>member
-1 MSMHICIYEDSGCNN
+1 MT
-16 LLPMAYVRPVY
+16 YVRPVY

-34 SIQEKLI
+34 SLQEKLI
-41 RNFPQASLTLHTRS
+41 RNFPQASITLHTRS

-68 LVNEFPKGLEE
+68 LVNEFPAGLEE
-79 IVFINGRTLLNS
+79 ILFINGRSLLNS
-91 KTVLHK
+91 KTELNK

-104 TINDKVVAAR
+104 IINDTVVAAR
-114 LSGAELA
+114 LSGAEL
-121 TVIETVQNGMTIDL
+121 TIPIETVQNGITIDL

-140 EKQEIDGVL
+140 ERQKVDGIL
-149 VEYIWDLIQANSD
+149 VEYIWDLIQANGD
-162 QIRSDFAFATQE
+162 QIRSDFTFAIQG
-174 RGSSVNDN
+174 RGDAVIDDGTIINDE
-182 GTVIHNQNVFI
+182 NVFI

-199 MPQVVVDGSNGPVFI
+199 MPHVVVDGSNGPVFI
-214 DRDVL
+214 DRDVV

-225 IQGPVYIGPS
+225 VQGPVYIGPS

-297 KNNYS
+297 KNNYGA
-302 VVKVTVN
+302 VKVTVD
-309 GEVIDTGLQF
+309 GEAIDTGLQF

-329 CGINTTFNTGTNV
+329 CGINTTFNTGTSI
-342 GINCNLYGSAMHD
+342 GINCNLYGSVIHEN
-355 KHISSFTWGSAV
+355 HIPSFTWGSAV
-367 DGYTTY
+367 GGYTTY
-373 NLDKALAVNKTVM
+373 KLEKALSVNKIVM
-386 SRRQHKLSKFDEELL
+386 SRRKKSLKRNDEELL

>member
-1 MSMHICIYEDSGCNN
+1 MHICIYEDSGCNN
-16 LLPMAYVRPVY
+16 LLPMTYVRPVY

-34 SIQEKLI
+34 SLQEKLI
-41 RNFPQASLTLHTRS
+41 RNFPQASITLHTRS

-68 LVNEFPKGLEE
+68 LVNEFPAGLEE
-79 IVFINGRTLLNS
+79 ILFINGRSLLNS
-91 KTVLHK
+91 KTELNK

-104 TINDKVVAAR
+104 IINDTVVAAR
-114 LSGAELA
+114 LSGAEL
-121 TVIETVQNGMTIDL
+121 TIPIETVQNGITIDL

-140 EKQEIDGVL
+140 ERQKVDGIL
-149 VEYIWDLIQANSD
+149 VEYIWDLIQANGD
-162 QIRSDFAFATQE
+162 QIRSDFTFAIQG
-174 RGSSVNDN
+174 RGDSVIDDGTITNDE
-182 GTVIHNQNVFI
+182 NVFI

-199 MPQVVVDGSNGPVFI
+199 MPHVVVDGSNGPVFI
-214 DRDVL
+214 DRDVV

-225 IQGPVYIGPS
+225 VQGPVYIGPS

-297 KNNYS
+297 KNNYGA
-302 VVKVTVN
+302 VKVTVD
-309 GEVIDTGLQF
+309 GEAIDTGLQF

-329 CGINTTFNTGTNV
+329 CGINTTFNTGTSI
-342 GINCNLYGSAMHD
+342 GINCNLYGSVIHEN
-355 KHISSFTWGSAV
+355 HIPSFTWGSAV
-367 DGYTTY
+367 GGYTTY
-373 NLDKALAVNKTVM
+373 KLEKALSVNKIVM
-386 SRRQHKLSKFDEELL
+386 SRRKKSLKRNDEELL